1 MKRILVLC
9 LVAIFV
15 LSAATAFATIANTR
29 HNLTTGG
36 LFGTKTTDASA
47 SLCGFC
53 HIPHGGDTSVAGL
66 PIWARDL
73 SGLGGYTLYG
83 GGQTLAGTTV
93 NNPTTYSLTCLSC
106 HDGTIGLGTVTKNG
120 VASSYAMTTTLTG
133 GLGAGGEFQATNI
146 DAGTGYSP
154 YIGTDLQN
162 DHPIGFVFPAGGYG
176 AGGGVPG
183 ITITVNG
190 SGTPTANLTGATSAA
205 VYPLFNSADTFEC
218 ATCHDPHLED
228 QAGQT
233 KFLRG
238 PNADLCQDC
247 HDSK

>member
-9 LVAIFV
+9 LIALFV
-15 LSAATAFATIANTR
+15 LSAATAFATITATR
-29 HNLTTGG
+29 HNLTAGSGFTD
-36 LFGTKTTDASA
+36 TTDASA

-73 SGLGGYTLYG
+73 TGLGPYTVYG
-83 GGQTLAGTTV
+83 GGATLAGTIV
-93 NNPTTYSLTCLSC
+93 NQPTTYSLTCLSC

-120 VASSYAMTTTLTG
+120 VASSFAMQTTLNG
-133 GLGAGGEFQATNI
+133 GLTAGGAFQATNV
-146 DAGTGYSP
+146 DPATGYSP
-154 YIGTDLQN
+154 FIDTDLQN
-162 DHPIGFVFPAGGYG
+162 DHPIGFVFPAAGYG

-183 ITITVNG
+183 ITITVNN
-190 SGTPTANLTGATSAA
+190 SLTPLANLTGATSGS
-205 VYPLFNSADTFEC
+205 VYPLFNSTDTFEC

-228 QAGQT
+228 TAGQT